1 MSKTR
6 LNSFVTLCSAAA
18 LTLAL
23 GAGTAALAQEGRDPA
38 YAAARAAG
46 QVGEQKDGY
55 LGVIGNA
62 SAEVRAMV
70 RDINNKRRAIFTEK
84 AAGKST
90 IEEYAFATAC
100 RLIAQTQPGEKYQ
113 ATDGSWQVRGAGA
126 PDRDPRC
133 P

>member
-6 LNSFVTLCSAAA
+6 FSSSAAIA
-18 LTLAL
+18 GVLAL
-23 GAGTAALAQEGRDPA
+23 SFFGGGVALAQEGRDPA
-38 YAAARAAG
+38 YAAARSAG

-55 LGVIGNA
+55 LGVIGSQPA
-62 SAEVRAMV
+62 AIQAMV
-70 RDINNKRRAIFTEK
+70 RDINNRRRAIYTDK

-100 RLIAQTQPGEKYQ
+100 RLISQTKPGEKYQ
-113 ATDGSWQVRGAGA
+113 AADGSWKTRDSGA
-126 PDRDPRC
+126 PDRDARC

>member
-1 MSKTR
+1 MSKIR
-6 LNSFVTLCSAAA
+6 LNSFVTLCGAAA
-18 LTLAL
+18 LAF
-23 GAGTAALAQEGRDPA
+23 GAGSAALAQEGRDPA

-62 SAEVRAMV
+62 SADVRAMV
-70 RDINNKRRAIFTEK
+70 RDLNNKRRAIYTEK

-100 RLIAQTQPGEKYQ
+100 RLIG
-113 ATDGSWQVRGAGA
+113 GSRRSPMIHSISGSSGCVESR
-126 PDRDPRC
+126 PRLS
-133 P
+133 PRTR

>member
-1 MSKTR
+1 MTKFLSSSR
-6 LNSFVTLCSAAA
+6 AAVLGA
-18 LTLAL
+18 LVLAL
-23 GAGTAALAQEGRDPA
+23 SASGGAMAQDGRDPA

-55 LGVIGNA
+55 LGVIGSA

-70 RDINNKRRAIFTEK
+70 RDINNRRRAIYTEK

-100 RLIAQTQPGEKYQ
+100 RLISQTQPGERYQ
-113 ATDGSWQVRGAGA
+113 ATDGSWKIRGAGA
-126 PDRDPRC
+126 PDRDARC

>member
-1 MSKTR
+1 MSKIR
-6 LNSFVTLCSAAA
+6 FSSPVAYLGAIA
-18 LTLAL
+18 LAL
-23 GAGTAALAQEGRDPA
+23 GAGSGALAQEGRDPA

-55 LGVIGNA
+55 LGVIGTP
-62 SAEVRAMV
+62 SADIRAMV
-70 RDINNKRRAIFTEK
+70 RDLNNKRRAIYTEK

-100 RLIAQTQPGEKYQ
+100 RLISQTQPGEKYQ
-113 ATDGSWQVRGAGA
+113 APDGSWKVRGAGA
-126 PDRDPRC
+126 PERDARC